1 MAIYP
6 RPSPN
11 GANYYKEHPT
21 RPPWQPQSFSS
32 DLDSHPPAPWALISG
47 LFTYKRWSP
56 LPISVMIKQIEVR
69 ALNTGADM
77 HSNNTS
83 QSLSY
88 HKINAKETLK
98 SFSFLYCHPFLLYS
112 SLPSFHHFP
121 FCLGYCLLFLRCLS
135 WPRSLLL
142 LHLSSHLLR
151 SVLPISLRRP
161 PHPQRHLFYQPFLYC
176 YHLSHLQ
183 RKENR
188 YENMEKQSF
197 FKKYSHT
204 HIYIYIHILRYF
216 MAVLPWQLPLFSQCL
231 GNHRLRK
238 ALAWFLASKEFS
250 EHPWQTTK
258 EFSKQPTCIQL
269 NEKA

>member
-69 ALNTGADM
+69 ALNTSADM

-88 HKINAKETLK
+88 HKINAKETL
-98 SFSFLYCHPFLLYS
+98 S
-112 SLPSFHHFP
+112 SPLAFFTAILF
-121 FCLGYCLLFLRCLS
+121 FCIRLCLLFITFRFVLAIVCCCFCAVCLGLALSCCYCIFLLIFYAQFSQFLCDVLRITS
-135 WPRSLLL
+135 AIFF
-142 LHLSSHLLR
+142 
-151 SVLPISLRRP
+151 ISLFCTAIIFLTFKWKRIIMKIWRNN
-161 PHPQRHLFYQPFLYC
+161 PFL
-176 YHLSHLQ
+176 
-183 RKENR
+183 RNT
-188 YENMEKQSF
+188 
-197 FKKYSHT
+197 HT
-204 HIYIYIHILRYF
+204 HTYISIYIYLDTSWLFYPGSSPFFPSAWAITVFGR
-216 MAVLPWQLPLFSQCL
+216 PWFD
-231 GNHRLRK
+231 
-238 ALAWFLASKEFS
+238 F
-250 EHPWQTTK
+250 
-258 EFSKQPTCIQL
+258 
-269 NEKA
+269 